1 MNINMNNVIGIAGLA
16 LGTAGIG
23 FMLGSKK
30 NLDDAA
36 KTMDV
41 SVKELLESGKLDI
54 PDSMIEKAVTS
65 AVADY
70 AKPRF
75 DEAVKEEVSSFRRNA
90 MGEIKAAAGEEIAK
104 QKDRLKDDVVEALNA
119 KINLISVD
127 DIYKGVVTAA
137 SKQVASRLDSDI
149 ERMVKSH
156 EKSIEEAGKIYSS
169 VAKRYM
175 TQDDGKFIRIRLD

>member
-54 PDSMIEKAVTS
+54 PESMIERAVTS
-65 AVADY
+65 AVTDF

-75 DEAVKEEVSSFRRNA
+75 EAAVKEEVSSFRRNA
-90 MGEIKAAAGEEIAK
+90 MGEIKAAAGAEIAK
-104 QKDRLKDDVVEALNA
+104 QKESLKEDVVEALNT
-119 KINLISVD
+119 KISLISVD

-137 SKQVASRLDSDI
+137 SKQVAARLDGDI

-175 TQDDGKFIRIRLD
+175 PQDDGKFIRIRLD

>member
-1 MNINMNNVIGIAGLA
+1 MNINVNNVIGIVGLA

-36 KTMDV
+36 NTLNV
-41 SVKELLESGKLDI
+41 SVKEMLESGKLDI

-65 AVADY
+65 AVTDF

-90 MGEIKAAAGEEIAK
+90 MGEIKTAAGEEIAK
-104 QKDRLKDDVVEALNA
+104 QKERLKDDVVEALNN
-119 KINLISVD
+119 KISLISVD
-127 DIYKGVVTAA
+127 DICKGVVTAA

-175 TQDDGKFIRIRLD
+175 THDDDKVLRIRLD

>member
-41 SVKELLESGKLDI
+41 SVKELLDSGKLEI
-54 PDSMIEKAVTS
+54 PESMIEKAVTS

-75 DEAVKEEVSSFRRNA
+75 DTAVKEEVTNFRRNA
-90 MGEIKAAAGEEIAK
+90 MGEIKAAAGEEITK
-104 QKDRLKDDVVEALNA
+104 QKDRLKEDVVEALNT
-119 KINLISVD
+119 KISLISVD
-127 DIYKGVVTAA
+127 DICKGVVTAA

-175 TQDDGKFIRIRLD
+175 THDDDKVLRIRLD